1 MLELFNPWR
10 LRRLHVEAQ
19 AELLEANMFLEDL
32 RRQLREASN
41 LVNTASSELFKERAK
56 LAKLEHENLT
66 YAREIAE
73 AKQLSEAF
81 PGIHHIPARLSR
93 VENLAEEQLR
103 EFTFEIPAISICTPL
118 SYTADAETLAS
129 LHLYLAEKT
138 LQIWAEI
145 SVKKLATALKEY
157 FENE

>member
-10 LRRLHVEAQ
+10 LRRLHIEAQ
-19 AELLEANMFLEDL
+19 AELLTANMFLEDL

-81 PGIHHIPARLSR
+81 KNDHA
-93 VENLAEEQLR
+93 
-103 EFTFEIPAISICTPL
+103 
-118 SYTADAETLAS
+118 
-129 LHLYLAEKT
+129 
-138 LQIWAEI
+138 
-145 SVKKLATALKEY
+145 
-157 FENE
+157 

>member
-1 MLELFNPWR
+1 MLELLNPWR
-10 LRRLHVEAQ
+10 LRRLHIEAQ
-19 AELLEANMFLEDL
+19 AELLAANMFLEDL

-81 PGIHHIPARLSR
+81 KNDHA
-93 VENLAEEQLR
+93 
-103 EFTFEIPAISICTPL
+103 
-118 SYTADAETLAS
+118 
-129 LHLYLAEKT
+129 
-138 LQIWAEI
+138 
-145 SVKKLATALKEY
+145 
-157 FENE
+157 

>member
-10 LRRLHVEAQ
+10 LRRLHIEAQ
-19 AELLEANMFLEDL
+19 AELLAANMFLEDL

-81 PGIHHIPARLSR
+81 PGVRHIPARLSR
-93 VENLAEEQLR
+93 VENLTEEQLR
-103 EFTFEIPAISICTPL
+103 EFIFEIPAISLCTPL
-118 SYTADAETLAS
+118 SYSANGETPAS

-145 SVKKLATALKEY
+145 SAKKLATALKEY